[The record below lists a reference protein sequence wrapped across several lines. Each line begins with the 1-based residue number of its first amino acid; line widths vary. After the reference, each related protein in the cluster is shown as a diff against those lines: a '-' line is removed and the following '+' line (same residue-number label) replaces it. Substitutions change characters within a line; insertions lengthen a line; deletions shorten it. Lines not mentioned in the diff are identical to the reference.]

1 MALVVLALSV
11 VAVAQDESDDERY
24 DINRRGLDQLD
35 RINEAL
41 HHYGKIFLKVGA
53 VLIGIVLLKIL
64 SPWRLYYSASER
76 LLRRAMRGVDELVR
90 RIEKEAEE
98 TAGADPEEE
107 AADGGVLA
115 GMAEMAEFADA
126 EEVPSYVTTVND
138 RMLDNIRVTLKRLRR
153 FQEGHAE
160 RYRNYMFSVL
170 KGIKTIT
177 EECLSA
183 GVPSSLAVDVKEYFQ
198 DERRYKAWTKL
209 LSHMKVGGENQE
221 VADTFLVF
229 VRNIKLG
236 RPLVQPTPDSD
247 PLADT
252 AVTSSPQGSGIPG
265 RLNEETLPVIQRAAA
280 EEAKNLVHLVQTGTS
295 SDEGARWQFEF
306 VQRQQQLHQRDEAQR
321 MLVVF
326 LSSERN
332 AWPKI
337 TRNRM
342 LPCRT
347 WPHVL
352 YVLGVES
359 ADDLQQRVENRMLT
373 IQEIIILEKAFLQ
386 TFAKR
391 RSLEHVYGSGADA
404 DLMVDMHVPQIRRES
419 LALLRRV
426 HETEPDRFDRAT
438 QALNEAE
445 TPQHGEARKLIE
457 HYVNRRRYPPRPG
470 ETPWRCHQVDSAGWA
485 ITACRGWSDRCVGPC
500 QPTPPV
506 S

>member
-1 MALVVLALSV
+1 MVLALSV
-11 VAVAQDESDDERY
+11 VTLAQDEADDERY

-41 HHYGKIFLKVGA
+41 HRYGKIFLKVGA
-53 VLIGIVLLKIL
+53 VLAGIVLLKII
-64 SPWRLYYSASER
+64 SPWRLYYNASER

-98 TAGADPEEE
+98 TTSADPEEE
-107 AADGGVLA
+107 PADGGVLA
-115 GMAEMAEFADA
+115 GMAEMAEFAQA

-153 FQEGHAE
+153 FREGHAE

-177 EECLSA
+177 EECVSA
-183 GVPSSLAVDVKEYFQ
+183 GVPSSLAVDVEEYFQ

-209 LSHMKVGGENQE
+209 LSHVRVGGENQE
-221 VADTFLVF
+221 IADTFLVF
-229 VRNIKLG
+229 VRHLKAG
-236 RPLVQPTPDSD
+236 RPLVESAPAYDT
-247 PLADT
+247 LADT
-252 AVTSSPQGSGIPG
+252 AVAASPQASAIPR
-265 RLNEETLPVIQRAAA
+265 RLSEETLPVIQRAATA
-280 EEAKNLVHLVQTGTS
+280 EAKNLITLVQTGRP
-295 SDEGARWQFEF
+295 SDEDSGWQFEF
-306 VQRQQQLHQRDEAQR
+306 VRRQRQLHQRDEAQR

-352 YVLGVES
+352 YVLGVET
-359 ADDLQQRVENRMLT
+359 ADDLQQRVENRLLT

-391 RSLEHVYGSGADA
+391 HSLEHVYGSGENA
-404 DLMVDMHVPQIRRES
+404 DLMIDMHVPQIRRES

-426 HETEPDRFDRAT
+426 YETEPGRFDRAT

-457 HYVNRRRYPPRPG
+457 HYVNRRRNPP
-470 ETPWRCHQVDSAGWA
+470 DAK
-485 ITACRGWSDRCVGPC
+485 
-500 QPTPPV
+500 
-506 S
+506 